1 MVLLA
6 EKEHTMAD
14 FVGRTCL
21 MLTHAPKRRTGE
33 MVMVMMMM
41 IMLMV
46 LMLLLLLQVMM
57 MNKVMMIMCG
67 AQLSM
72 LSKAATAALKHVRVR
87 SSAANAAHIFPIL
100 PAQ

>member
-1 MVLLA
+1 
-6 EKEHTMAD
+6 MAD

-33 MVMVMMMM
+33 MVMVMMMMIM